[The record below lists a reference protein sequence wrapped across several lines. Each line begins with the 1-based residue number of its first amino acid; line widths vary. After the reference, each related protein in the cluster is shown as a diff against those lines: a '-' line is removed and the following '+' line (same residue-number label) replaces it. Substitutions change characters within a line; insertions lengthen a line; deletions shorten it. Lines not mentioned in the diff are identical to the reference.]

1 MPAEAAG
8 HFVVAAIAVRDAAGR
23 VLVVRKRGTERFMLP
38 GGKIEV
44 GERAIDAAA
53 RELAEETGIVMARD
67 ALTPLGSWTAPA
79 ANEPDHTVEGHVFTC
94 QWSGAVRPL
103 AEIEEAQ
110 WCSLD
115 ELAARDDLAP
125 LLATCVLP
133 VLA

>member
-38 GGKIEV
+38 GGKIES
-44 GERAIDAAA
+44 GESPVDTAA
-53 RELAEETGIVMARD
+53 RELREETGIDLPTA
-67 ALTPLGSWTAPA
+67 ALSFLGTWTAPA
-79 ANEPDHTVEGHVFTC
+79 ANEPGHTVEGHVFAC
-94 QWSGAVRPL
+94 AWVGDVMPL
-103 AEIEEAQ
+103 AEIEAAQ

-115 ELAARDDLAP
+115 ELRERGDLAP
-125 LLATCVLP
+125 LLRTCVLP